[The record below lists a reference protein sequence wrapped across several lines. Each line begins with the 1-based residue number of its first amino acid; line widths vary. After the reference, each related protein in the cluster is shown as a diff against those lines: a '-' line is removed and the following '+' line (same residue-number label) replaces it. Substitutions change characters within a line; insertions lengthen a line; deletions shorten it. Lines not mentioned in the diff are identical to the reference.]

1 MNEPELLS
9 RREDGTELA
18 MALWRFGSPLLA
30 LSSAPYGGG
39 WGERHWVLAAQV
51 AGGYSRSDPAGHLAE
66 LARGLDLAGPG
77 IGMLTAVDV
86 RQVSTCREDGVVAAA
101 TVGISHPT
109 WAAETGAGEAGLP
122 GTGTAEARAAE
133 TGAMEAGAG
142 GAGLLGTGTAE
153 AEAAEAAAAGTGAHP
168 ETSRADAAPAGPA
181 GCGGTVNIVA
191 VLSRRLSPAAL
202 VNAVMAVTEAKSQ
215 ALWEAGFP
223 GTGTPSDAVA
233 VLCPAAGPAEAFA
246 GPRSLWGSRLA
257 RAAHRAVVDGSRRWA
272 EAR

>member
-9 RREDGTELA
+9 RREDGAELA

-51 AGGYSRSDPAGHLAE
+51 TGGYHRPDPADHLAE
-66 LARGLDLAGPG
+66 LARGLGLDGPG

-86 RQVSTCREDGVVAAA
+86 RLVSTGREDGVMAAA

-109 WAAETGAGEAGLP
+109 WAAAETGAAGAGPPETGGRAGAMETGAGGP
-122 GTGTAEARAAE
+122 GPLESGT
-133 TGAMEAGAG
+133 
-142 GAGLLGTGTAE
+142 
-153 AEAAEAAAAGTGAHP
+153 
-168 ETSRADAAPAGPA
+168 ADAAPAA
-181 GCGGTVNIVA
+181 GFGGTVNIVA
-191 VLSRRLSPAAL
+191 VLSRRLGPAAL
-202 VNAVMAVTEAKSQ
+202 VNAVMTVTEAKSQ

-233 VLCPAAGPAEAFA
+233 VLCPPAGPAEEFA
-246 GPRSLWGSRLA
+246 GPRSAWGSRLA
-257 RAAHRAVVDGSRRWA
+257 RAAHRAVLDGSRRWA